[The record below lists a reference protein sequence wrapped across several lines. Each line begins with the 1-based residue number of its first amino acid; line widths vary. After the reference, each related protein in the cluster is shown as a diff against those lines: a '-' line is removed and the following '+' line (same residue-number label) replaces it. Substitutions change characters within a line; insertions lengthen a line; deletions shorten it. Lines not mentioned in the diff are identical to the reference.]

1 MYLDF
6 RPRMHP
12 KTSLQCFALAQRE
25 SNANHCRDLPG
36 QKNKVQ
42 YQTFSYQDA
51 IAYPTFFITYEF
63 SHK

>member
-1 MYLDF
+1 MQNIAEISQD
-6 RPRMHP
+6 
-12 KTSLQCFALAQRE
+12 K
-25 SNANHCRDLPG
+25 
-36 QKNKVQ
+36 KNKVQ